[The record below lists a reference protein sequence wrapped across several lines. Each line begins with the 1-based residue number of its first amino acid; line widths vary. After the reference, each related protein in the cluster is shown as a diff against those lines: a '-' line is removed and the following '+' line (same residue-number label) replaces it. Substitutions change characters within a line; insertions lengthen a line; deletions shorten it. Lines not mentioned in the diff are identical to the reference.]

1 MSRSLPVV
9 AATKPVVMELE
20 AGTHYWCACGRSS
33 NQPFCDGSHA
43 GTDFEPMAF
52 TLEAKKRVALCT
64 CKRTGNGPFCDGSHK
79 HVTAGADQ

>member
-1 MSRSLPVV
+1 MTISLPTI
-9 AATKPVVMELE
+9 AGTKPVVLELE

-33 NQPFCDGSHA
+33 NQPFCDGSHE
-43 GTDFEPMAF
+43 GTNFEPMAF

>member
-1 MSRSLPVV
+1 MTISLPTI
-9 AATKPVVMELE
+9 AGTKPVVLELE

-33 NQPFCDGSHA
+33 NQPFCDGSHE